1 MRDLPSSERDEQ
13 PCGDDRAT
21 VASSLDHLIGRWTP
35 AEADE
40 INDAL
45 EDFEVVDGAWN
56 YPTSTLCETRRGLLQ
71 IFLEDISLVSP
82 FFLNPY

>member
-35 AEADE
+35 AEADAK
-40 INDAL
+40 NTAL
-45 EDFEVVDGAWN
+45 DDFEVVGEARN
-56 YPTSTLCETRRGLLQ
+56 YPTSTLCEIERGLHQ
-71 IFLEDISLVSP
+71 IGEASHYYEKICFLH
-82 FFLNPY
+82 